1 MGLQVIAE
9 GIEDLDQADWL
20 REHGCEM
27 AQGYTRELLLPS
39 RK

>member
-27 AQGYTRELLLPS
+27 AQGYTTELLLPS